1 MKYAAFFLALALLS
15 SCGNGKVDTSQLKD
29 EMKSREIRRI
39 SEADIIERTL
49 ILGKDFVKDLDAAQ
63 ALSQSGGP
71 IHIVKDKKGTRVA
84 RAYAFQYPNDLVEKE
99 AAVFEAYRYNAE
111 NKLEAE
117 PNAQK
122 LPGDFI
128 AYNAPIWIEGEMKGM
143 WSVHFSRKF
152 VVLSIED

>member
-49 ILGKDFVKDLDAAQ
+49 ILGK